1 MLQVSEKAAMALEA
15 IRRSEEIPDSH
26 DTRLSQAS
34 HPDGEIAIRLD
45 FVEDVEEGDHL
56 AEQGGTEVYVDP
68 ALVEPLSGA
77 VMDVEDTEEG
87 LSFVFRS
94 HSS

>member
-15 IRRSEEIPDSH
+15 IRRSEEIPESH
-26 DTRLSQAS
+26 GTRLSEATQ
-34 HPDGEIAIRLD
+34 PGGDLAIRLE
-45 FVEDVEEGDHL
+45 FVEDVPRDDEV
-56 AEQGGTEVYVDP
+56 AEQGDTEVYVAP
-68 ALVEPLSGA
+68 ALVEPLAEA

-94 HSS
+94 G